1 MTNDEGS
8 PNAQMIG
15 PAIAL
20 SHHSGFVIPSSF
32 VILSFVIES
41 DFPPLF
47 PGGTP

>member
-1 MTNDEGS
+1 MTKDEGS

-32 VILSFVIES
+32 VHSSFVIENNVS
-41 DFPPLF
+41 PPSLV
-47 PGGTP
+47 GAS